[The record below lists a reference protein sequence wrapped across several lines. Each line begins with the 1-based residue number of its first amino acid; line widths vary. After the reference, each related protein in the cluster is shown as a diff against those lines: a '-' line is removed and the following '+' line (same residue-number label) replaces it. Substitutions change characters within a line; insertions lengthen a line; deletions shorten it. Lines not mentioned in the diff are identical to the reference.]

1 MITLSAGY
9 EPITLMNKSSCSNMR
24 MIDREKTCC
33 RKVNQSEGRYVY
45 NVKVQKQLPIQI
57 TVLTFIVGNIPR

>member
-1 MITLSAGY
+1 
-9 EPITLMNKSSCSNMR
+9 MR
-24 MIDREKTCC
+24 MIDREKTC

-45 NVKVQKQLPIQI
+45 NVKCAAKQLPIQI